1 MMQAGRY
8 FVGDLCYVMHPE
20 WDEVCNLFFEGR
32 TDHGCN
38 EGEFT
43 LKDGRRFAAYNT
55 LYGDG
60 LYGSNRGT
68 SHPVDAGLIGCIR
81 IEDISEDVTEAHLLG
96 YGAIVTFDTDFD
108 TGTSPDGTIRFD
120 TMEVYTGDTEDEEIY
135 LTSNCCL

>member
-20 WDEVCNLFFEGR
+20 WNEVCDLFFQGR
-32 TDHGCN
+32 DDHGCN

-81 IEDISEDVTEAHLLG
+81 VEDISEDVTEAHLLG
-96 YGAIVTFDTDFD
+96 YGAIMVFHEDFD
-108 TGTSPDGTIRFD
+108 TGTSPDGTIHFD
-120 TMEVYTGDTEDEEIY
+120 TMEVYTGDTEDEDIY